1 MARSMLKVKP
11 LPKTF
16 WEKAITRVVFLL
28 NRCPTKAIF
37 RRTPEEAWNG
47 YKPEIFFFRIFWCI
61 TYSHIPKEHKKKF
74 DNKSEKC
81 IFIGYSD
88 VTKVYKLYNPKIG
101 KLIVSRDVQ
110 FLENES

>member
-1 MARSMLKVKP
+1 MARSMLKVKS

-47 YKPEIFFFRIFWCI
+47 YKPEILFFFEYFGVL
-61 TYSHIPKEHKKKF
+61 HIPI
-74 DNKSEKC
+74 C
-81 IFIGYSD
+81 W
-88 VTKVYKLYNPKIG
+88 
-101 KLIVSRDVQ
+101 
-110 FLENES
+110 